1 MNIQADPVGYKALSR
16 HFANASRSDAE
27 VAEEVR
33 MQGIYIRA
41 TSYALVTL
49 ALIALMTLLYVTREI
64 AMPVVMGLV
73 VGLFIAPL
81 SDRGRRLA
89 SELK

>member
-27 VAEEVR
+27 VAEDADAG
-33 MQGIYIRA
+33 MYIRA

-49 ALIALMTLLYVTREI
+49 ALIALIALLYVTR
-64 AMPVVMGLV
+64 G
-73 VGLFIAPL
+73 
-81 SDRGRRLA
+81 SRCRW
-89 SELK
+89 